1 MLPISLSLLA
11 ERELDNGLVIL
22 GLTVLY
28 PELFL
33 DRLLETEEFFAFD
46 LLAESRFDLEFDLR
60 IRLEGMEVILKL
72 DLAWLL
78 FNVFEFEGL
87 LSKILD

>member
-1 MLPISLSLLA
+1 M
-11 ERELDNGLVIL
+11 
-22 GLTVLY
+22 LY
-28 PELFL
+28 PELFF
-33 DRLLETEEFFAFD
+33 DKLLETEEFFAFV
-46 LLAESRFDLEFDLR
+46 LLAESRFDLELDLR

-87 LSKILD
+87 LSKFEKKLMKNE